1 MSPKKKPTPTKSAP
15 KDDLIDALY
24 ESESV
29 GSAALKNSQKSQT
42 NTETLSRLSNFLR
55 PSGRGNVRPAG
66 QRPPPPP
73 PPARDASDRIY
84 NFDDPTASL
93 PRASREAQGDE
104 DVYDASKDNDQSA
117 RTLSIVRSGPKQ
129 ISTNEGSIPTFDSPS
144 ARTLDLEL
152 EELKTV
158 VHQVSPDDS
167 GEGHSQTNSKHGISR
182 LSQHAETKPEI
193 EYGNV
198 SRVVPEMAEEDLHD
212 YSEREVSEAPAAEAP
227 AVIVAA
233 KPGDKLQKL
242 EDVLRKLKPQFPGAK
257 PDAKTKSPLYDSDTA
272 NAAMEAQKA
281 ASGKQLDSVQPP
293 PVNPI
298 GEVAKS
304 LMPERAP
311 TEPVRD
317 ASVSVARHIS
327 IDPNVD
333 EKTVA
338 AQATPAPAMKPE
350 FGSDARPVW
359 QDAKTEVLSRMTTSD
374 NPDADPEA
382 EQFMPTEIR
391 ANSPGARFREEAR
404 QAQPG
409 AAIFSS
415 AEAALRQSENLRVA
429 QKRISDLENEL
440 ERVRRENESLRSA
453 GDTLRRRMDEL
464 QAHAENAEL
473 NTQEAKKI
481 AEEERKV
488 LKGQI
493 QSRDREIAELKGRI
507 DDAEN
512 RLESNFRKIRVRE
525 RDLEHRIEI
534 IKAESQS
541 IAASKDRMIL
551 ELKRQID
558 QISSELNHSKAQLQ
572 ETFGQFKEK
581 QETAR
586 RAVRALR
593 IALTVLEGED
603 DSGSRKA
610 E

>member
-29 GSAALKNSQKSQT
+29 GNAALKNSQKSQT
-42 NTETLSRLSNFLR
+42 QTETVSRLSEFER
-55 PSGRGNVRPAG
+55 HAQKRSGA
-66 QRPPPPP
+66 RPPPPP
-73 PPARDASDRIY
+73 PPADDGDRIY
-84 NFDDPTASL
+84 NFDDPTRSVPTTPL
-93 PRASREAQGDE
+93 PQTPRG
-104 DVYDASKDNDQSA
+104 
-117 RTLSIVRSGPKQ
+117 
-129 ISTNEGSIPTFDSPS
+129 EGSIPTFESPES
-144 ARTLDLEL
+144 QANLEL

-158 VHQVSPDDS
+158 VHAVDS
-167 GEGHSQTNSKHGISR
+167 NDSTYPGRDASKSLSKSQYGVSR
-182 LSQHAETKPEI
+182 L
-193 EYGNV
+193 
-198 SRVVPEMAEEDLHD
+198 
-212 YSEREVSEAPAAEAP
+212 SEAPAPPSSSDDEDVSDYGNISVVVPDIEAQYEDVREKSGTKTPAP
-227 AVIVAA
+227 ARISETTPPPAA
-233 KPGDKLQKL
+233 SMKPGDKLQKL
-242 EDVLRKLKPQFPGAK
+242 EDVLRRLKPQFPSK
-257 PDAKTKSPLYDSDTA
+257 KSGPLYDSDTA
-272 NAAMEAQKA
+272 NAAMA
-281 ASGKQLDSVQPP
+281 AHKESPAAKELDAIAPP
-293 PVNPI
+293 PNKPV
-298 GEVAKS
+298 GVVAKAVDS
-304 LMPERAP
+304 NTNSDVSTESDVVERAP
-311 TEPVRD
+311 TSPVP
-317 ASVSVARHIS
+317 SSPVS
-327 IDPNVD
+327 IDPNLD

-338 AQATPAPAMKPE
+338 AQETPAPRARAVE
-350 FGSDARPVW
+350 SARPVW
-359 QDAKTEVLSRMTTSD
+359 QDAKTEILSQMTDTPES
-374 NPDADPEA
+374 DPEA

-391 ANSPGARFREEAR
+391 PNSPGARFREEAR

-464 QAHAENAEL
+464 QANAEAAEL

-493 QSRDREIAELKGRI
+493 QSRDREISDMKGRI

-558 QISSELNHSKAQLQ
+558 QISSELSHSKAQVQ

-593 IALTVLEGED
+593 IALTVLEGEE

>member
-1 MSPKKKPTPTKSAP
+1 MSPKKKPAPNMSAP

-24 ESESV
+24 ESES
-29 GSAALKNSQKSQT
+29 GGRAALGKPHKSQT
-42 NTETLSRLSNFLR
+42 QTETVSRLAEFAR
-55 PSGRGNVRPAG
+55 RVQKKAG
-66 QRPPPPP
+66 SRPPPPP
-73 PPARDASDRIY
+73 PADPNDRIY
-84 NFDDPTASL
+84 NFD
-93 PRASREAQGDE
+93 EA
-104 DVYDASKDNDQSA
+104 
-117 RTLSIVRSGPKQ
+117 TSGKG
-129 ISTNEGSIPTFDSPS
+129 STS
-144 ARTLDLEL
+144 LEL
-152 EELKTV
+152 EDLKTV
-158 VHQVSPDDS
+158 VRAVDANEDDS
-167 GEGHSQTNSKHGISR
+167 
-182 LSQHAETKPEI
+182 
-193 EYGNV
+193 EYGNISVVAPEVASDDAPEVEAHFEDIKDV
-198 SRVVPEMAEEDLHD
+198 SEVAEKVAEVAEEK
-212 YSEREVSEAPAAEAP
+212 SVTKTPPPAASL
-227 AVIVAA
+227 
-233 KPGDKLQKL
+233 KPGDRLQKI
-242 EDVLRKLKPQFPGAK
+242 EDVLSRLKSPLSSKNAG
-257 PDAKTKSPLYDSDTA
+257 PLYDSDTA
-272 NAAMEAQKA
+272 NAAMSAHKKA
-281 ASGKQLDSVQPP
+281 KGASDSIEDLAPP
-293 PVNPI
+293 PNKPAGV
-298 GEVAKS
+298 VAKAIYS
-304 LMPERAP
+304 HTNSEVSTDGERAERAP
-311 TEPVRD
+311 TAPVP
-317 ASVSVARHIS
+317 SPPIS

-338 AQATPAPAMKPE
+338 VEQTPQPKAARGVKLAP
-350 FGSDARPVW
+350 PVW
-359 QDAKTEVLSRMTTSD
+359 QDAKTEVLSLMTD
-374 NPDADPEA
+374 APEADPEA

-391 ANSPGARFREEAR
+391 PNSPGARFREEAR

-453 GDTLRRRMDEL
+453 GETLRRRMDEL
-464 QAHAENAEL
+464 QASAETAEL

-493 QSRDREIAELKGRI
+493 QSRDREISEMKGRI

-558 QISSELNHSKAQLQ
+558 QISSELAHSKAQLQ

-593 IALTVLEGED
+593 IALTVLEGEE

>member
-1 MSPKKKPTPTKSAP
+1 MSPKKKSALTKSAP
-15 KDDLIDALY
+15 KDDLIDALFDSDSAGRGARGNHNDSKTDSD
-24 ESESV
+24 SES
-29 GSAALKNSQKSQT
+29 S
-42 NTETLSRLSNFLR
+42 SRLSN
-55 PSGRGNVRPAG
+55 AG
-66 QRPPPPP
+66 FNPKRTSSPQRPPPPP
-73 PPARDASDRIY
+73 PPADDSDRIY
-84 NFDDPTASL
+84 NFDDDVTRGGPDVHAHSN
-93 PRASREAQGDE
+93 EG
-104 DVYDASKDNDQSA
+104 VYDASRDDTNAMA
-117 RTLSIVRSGPKQ
+117 RVARDVEVQDSPTLSIVRNDVNPNSV
-129 ISTNEGSIPTFDSPS
+129 PTFEEPS
-144 ARTLDLEL
+144 RAGRADLEL
-152 EELKTV
+152 EEIKTV
-158 VHQVSPDDS
+158 VHVVDRDEARSDQ
-167 GEGHSQTNSKHGISR
+167 SQTSSKHAISR
-182 LSQHAETKPEI
+182 LSRTAEYQNVAEDTDDSDEATPTKPIPKVASAEKPEAKI
-193 EYGNV
+193 E
-198 SRVVPEMAEEDLHD
+198 
-212 YSEREVSEAPAAEAP
+212 
-227 AVIVAA
+227 

-242 EDVLRKLKPQFPGAK
+242 EDVLRKLKPQFPAK
-257 PDAKTKSPLYDSDTA
+257 SKGPLYDSDTA
-272 NAAMEAQKA
+272 AAAVNKA
-281 ASGKQLDSVQPP
+281 KSA
-293 PVNPI
+293 N
-298 GEVAKS
+298 AKS
-304 LMPERAP
+304 LDDMAPPPIKPVGVVAKAIYSGTNTDSVGSERAP
-311 TEPVRD
+311 TEPVKT
-317 ASVSVARHIS
+317 S
-327 IDPNVD
+327 IDPNLD

-338 AQATPAPAMKPE
+338 AQQTPSPMQR
-350 FGSDARPVW
+350 GSDVQPRPVW
-359 QDAKTEVLSRMTTSD
+359 QDAKTELLSQMTTSD

-391 ANSPGARFREEAR
+391 PNSPGARFREEAR

-415 AEAALRQSENLRVA
+415 SEAALRQSENLRVA
-429 QKRISDLENEL
+429 QKRISELENEL

-453 GDTLRRRMDEL
+453 GETLRRRTDEL

-493 QSRDREIAELKGRI
+493 QSRDREIAEMKARI

-558 QISSELNHSKAQLQ
+558 QISSELNHSKAQVQ
-572 ETFGQFKEK
+572 ETFNQFKDK

-593 IALTVLEGED
+593 IALTVLEGEE

>member
-15 KDDLIDALY
+15 KDDLINSLFDTDSGARGAHGNHAANHSDSQTDSD
-24 ESESV
+24 SES
-29 GSAALKNSQKSQT
+29 SA
-42 NTETLSRLSNFLR
+42 RLSNTAKR
-55 PSGRGNVRPAG
+55 ATTSP

-73 PPARDASDRIY
+73 PPVDESDRIY
-84 NFDDPTASL
+84 NFDDDVTRGAPDVHSQK
-93 PRASREAQGDE
+93 RD
-104 DVYDASKDNDQSA
+104 DVYDASRDDTNAMAHISREDAGHDSP
-117 RTLSIVRSGPKQ
+117 TLSIVRNDVNPHSV
-129 ISTNEGSIPTFDSPS
+129 PTFEEPS
-144 ARTLDLEL
+144 RILKEKLEL
-152 EELKTV
+152 EEIKTV
-158 VHQVSPDDS
+158 VHVVGRDQARADQ
-167 GEGHSQTNSKHGISR
+167 SQTNSKHGVSR
-182 LSQHAETKPEI
+182 LSQSREYQNVDEESRDLTPTKPFPNS
-193 EYGNV
+193 GVVV
-198 SRVVPEMAEEDLHD
+198 SPKAPE
-212 YSEREVSEAPAAEAP
+212 
-227 AVIVAA
+227 
-233 KPGDKLQKL
+233 KGGDKLQKL
-242 EDVLRKLKPQFPGAK
+242 EDVLRRLKPQFPGK
-257 PDAKTKSPLYDSDTA
+257 PKGPLYDSDTA
-272 NAAMEAQKA
+272 AAAVQKA
-281 ASGKQLDSVQPP
+281 KAE
-293 PVNPI
+293 N
-298 GEVAKS
+298 AKS
-304 LMPERAP
+304 LDEMAPPPIKPVGIVAKAIYSGTNTDSLGPERAP
-311 TEPVRD
+311 TEPVKT
-317 ASVSVARHIS
+317 S
-327 IDPNVD
+327 IDPHVD

-338 AQATPAPAMKPE
+338 AQQTPSPMLRSND
-350 FGSDARPVW
+350 GLARPVW
-359 QDAKTEVLSRMTTSD
+359 QDAKTELLSQMTTSD

-415 AEAALRQSENLRVA
+415 SEAALRQSENLRVA
-429 QKRISDLENEL
+429 QKRISELENEL

-453 GDTLRRRMDEL
+453 GETLRRRTDEL
-464 QAHAENAEL
+464 QAHAENAEM

-493 QSRDREIAELKGRI
+493 QSRDREISEMKSRI

-558 QISSELNHSKAQLQ
+558 QISSELNHSKAQVQ
-572 ETFGQFKEK
+572 ETFGQFKDK

-593 IALTVLEGED
+593 IALTVLEGEE

>member
-1 MSPKKKPTPTKSAP
+1 MSPKKKPSPPKSAT
-15 KDDLIDALY
+15 KDDLINSLFD
-24 ESESV
+24 SESP
-29 GSAALKNSQKSQT
+29 GKFASKNSQANAQT
-42 NTETLSRLSNFLR
+42 ISRLSEQKR
-55 PSGRGNVRPAG
+55 S
-66 QRPPPPP
+66 QPPPP
-73 PPARDASDRIY
+73 PPAKSDNDRIY
-84 NFDDPTASL
+84 NFEDDATQGL
-93 PRASREAQGDE
+93 PGQSVQSDE
-104 DVYDASKDNDQSA
+104 DVYDASKDNNTPPIVD
-117 RTLSIVRSGPKQ
+117 RTLSIVRNAPKEEEALQ
-129 ISTNEGSIPTFDSPS
+129 
-144 ARTLDLEL
+144 L

-158 VHQVSPDDS
+158 VHSASHDESQAGQTKPGPNKSKLAEVLRRLSPGGGQSQEKPKTPLYNSETAVAAVAGAKAANAKVLESVAPPPIKPVGVVAKAMYS
-167 GEGHSQTNSKHGISR
+167 GTNS
-182 LSQHAETKPEI
+182 A
-193 EYGNV
+193 
-198 SRVVPEMAEEDLHD
+198 
-212 YSEREVSEAPAAEAP
+212 
-227 AVIVAA
+227 
-233 KPGDKLQKL
+233 GD
-242 EDVLRKLKPQFPGAK
+242 
-257 PDAKTKSPLYDSDTA
+257 
-272 NAAMEAQKA
+272 
-281 ASGKQLDSVQPP
+281 
-293 PVNPI
+293 
-298 GEVAKS
+298 
-304 LMPERAP
+304 ERAP
-311 TEPVRD
+311 TEPVGSGR
-317 ASVSVARHIS
+317 S

-338 AQATPAPAMKPE
+338 QKAATRATP
-350 FGSDARPVW
+350 SSRPLW
-359 QDAKTEVLSRMTTSD
+359 QDAKTEPMSRPSLD
-374 NPDADPEA
+374 GPEADPEA

-391 ANSPGARFREEAR
+391 ANSPGARFREEVR

-493 QSRDREIAELKGRI
+493 QSRDREIAEMKGRI
-507 DDAEN
+507 DDAET
-512 RLESNFRKIRVRE
+512 RLEANFRKIRVRE

-541 IAASKDRMIL
+541 ITASKDRMIL

-558 QISSELNHSKAQLQ
+558 QISSELNHSKVQVQ

>member
-1 MSPKKKPTPTKSAP
+1 MSPKKKPAPPKSAT
-15 KDDLIDALY
+15 KDDLINSLF
-24 ESESV
+24 ESESP
-29 GSAALKNSQKSQT
+29 GQFALKNSQTKS
-42 NTETLSRLSNFLR
+42 ETISRLSEAR
-55 PSGRGNVRPAG
+55 RV
-66 QRPPPPP
+66 QPPPP
-73 PPARDASDRIY
+73 PPAQSDNDRIY
-84 NFDDPTASL
+84 NFEDDDGT
-93 PRASREAQGDE
+93 QGVPE
-104 DVYDASKDNDQSA
+104 QSGNSVYDASKDNTPPPAD
-117 RTLSIVRSGPKQ
+117 RTFSIVQ
-129 ISTNEGSIPTFDSPS
+129 E
-144 ARTLDLEL
+144 A
-152 EELKTV
+152 KTV
-158 VHQVSPDDS
+158 VHSAMHD
-167 GEGHSQTNSKHGISR
+167 ESQNGQTKPTVNKSKLAEVLRR
-182 LSQHAETKPEI
+182 LSPGGGHDKPEKPKTPL
-193 EYGNV
+193 YN
-198 SRVVPEMAEEDLHD
+198 
-212 YSEREVSEAPAAEAP
+212 SETA
-227 AVIVAA
+227 VAA
-233 KPGDKLQKL
+233 
-242 EDVLRKLKPQFPGAK
+242 VAGAK
-257 PDAKTKSPLYDSDTA
+257 AA
-272 NAAMEAQKA
+272 NAANVKVLE
-281 ASGKQLDSVQPP
+281 SVAPP
-293 PVNPI
+293 PIKPV
-298 GEVAKS
+298 GVVAKAIYS
-304 LMPERAP
+304 GTNSAGDERAP
-311 TEPVRD
+311 TEPVGSGR
-317 ASVSVARHIS
+317 S

-338 AQATPAPAMKPE
+338 QKVVSRQQGAPM
-350 FGSDARPVW
+350 SRPLW
-359 QDAKTEVLSRMTTSD
+359 QDAKTEPMSRPSLD
-374 NPDADPEA
+374 GPEADPEA

-391 ANSPGARFREEAR
+391 PNSPGARFREEVR

-464 QAHAENAEL
+464 QAHAENAEM

-493 QSRDREIAELKGRI
+493 QSRDREIAEMKGRI
-507 DDAEN
+507 DDAET
-512 RLESNFRKIRVRE
+512 RLEANFRKIRVRE

-541 IAASKDRMIL
+541 ITASKDRMIL

-558 QISSELNHSKAQLQ
+558 QISSELNHSKVQVQ

>member
-1 MSPKKKPTPTKSAP
+1 MSPKKKPTPPKSAP

-29 GSAALKNSQKSQT
+29 GRAARKNLQDTGTQSENT
-42 NTETLSRLSNFLR
+42 NRLSEAR
-55 PSGRGNVRPAG
+55 RGASGEG

-73 PPARDASDRIY
+73 PANDNDRIY
-84 NFDDPTASL
+84 NFDSDPTRSIA
-93 PRASREAQGDE
+93 PDDP
-104 DVYDASKDNDQSA
+104 DVYDAAKEDMP
-117 RTLSIVRSGPKQ
+117 TLSIVRREGGEHPH
-129 ISTNEGSIPTFDSPS
+129 STPMFEESSTPIN
-144 ARTLDLEL
+144 LEL
-152 EELKTV
+152 EEQKTI
-158 VHQVSPDDS
+158 VHNASH
-167 GEGHSQTNSKHGISR
+167 EGSQTGSKAGASR
-182 LSQHAETKPEI
+182 LSQHGQTKSQPHVA
-193 EYGNV
+193 G
-198 SRVVPEMAEEDLHD
+198 S
-212 YSEREVSEAPAAEAP
+212 SEASGPTS
-227 AVIVAA
+227 

-242 EDVLRKLKPQFPGAK
+242 EDVLRRLKPQVSGK
-257 PDAKTKSPLYDSDTA
+257 PKTPLYDSDTA
-272 NAAMEAQKA
+272 VAAVDA
-281 ASGKQLDSVQPP
+281 AKVHGNQIDALAPP
-293 PVNPI
+293 PVKPV
-298 GEVAKS
+298 GVVAKAIYS
-304 LMPERAP
+304 GTNPMAEQERAP
-311 TEPVRD
+311 TEPVRSSAD
-317 ASVSVARHIS
+317 S
-327 IDPNVD
+327 NED

-338 AQATPAPAMKPE
+338 ANPSPEMMK
-350 FGSDARPVW
+350 PVW
-359 QDAKTEVLSRMTTSD
+359 QDAKTELLSKMTSSD
-374 NPDADPEA
+374 NPDNDPEA

-391 ANSPGARFREEAR
+391 PNSPGARFREEAR
-404 QAQPG
+404 KAQPG

-453 GDTLRRRMDEL
+453 GETLRRRMDEL
-464 QAHAENAEL
+464 QAHAETAEL

-493 QSRDREIAELKGRI
+493 QSRDREISEMKSRI

-593 IALTVLEGED
+593 IALTVLEGEED
-603 DSGSRKA
+603 PGSRKA
-610 E
+610 